1 MAARHPTQ
9 PVGCPGD
16 VTAEPFVLPTC
27 PADQGTL
34 QVSENWGQ
42 RRPVEPAVVVHPA
55 VYGRFPQP
63 SQVLQRLMV
72 PRGGQP
78 PVADRRPDRLTRLVT
93 HPREEDHKEL
103 PSVVLGPPRPKRV
116 AQEVEPD
123 VLVLALPV
131 TILAVDDLGL
141 LRMKFQTALRQALPD
156 RLQQLL
162 RLSLALG
169 VDDHI
174 IRIALELDTRA
185 VPPHPVIERVMQK
198 E

>member
-1 MAARHPTQ
+1 M
-9 PVGCPGD
+9 
-16 VTAEPFVLPTC
+16 TAKPFVLPTC
-27 PADQGTL
+27 PTDQGTL

-55 VYGRFPQP
+55 AYRRVHQP
-63 SQVLQRLMV
+63 SQVFQRLVV

-78 PVADRRPDRLTRLVT
+78 PVTNSRPDRLARLVT
-93 HPREEDHKEL
+93 HPREEAHKEL

-116 AQEVEPD
+116 AQEVELD

-141 LRMKFQTALRQALPD
+141 LRMKFQTAFRQARPD

-174 IRIALELDTRA
+174 IRIALELDTRV

-198 E
+198 EIRQEG